1 MEEEKCNEVCVKT
14 KLPGKKLPLNSGHN
28 FPQSFEMQ
36 SAQHFTLTNR
46 VSPAAVSVKRMMQE
60 MHVTI
65 EQTGDSQQPFLLL
78 HDMGNKVDQDTFLS
92 LLKTWKSHL
101 YTTMCIFIRA
111 LNLTAP
117 LMSETPLIC

>member
-1 MEEEKCNEVCVKT
+1 MSFERYEWKKKSATRLCVKT
-14 KLPGKKLPLNSGHN
+14 KLPGKKLQLNSGHN

-78 HDMGNKVDQDTFLS
+78 HDMGNKV
-92 LLKTWKSHL
+92 
-101 YTTMCIFIRA
+101 
-111 LNLTAP
+111 
-117 LMSETPLIC
+117 